1 MNMRA
6 LLMGVAFAL
15 MWSSAFTSARIIV
28 ADAPPLASLALRFAI
43 SGVIGV
49 GLARAL
55 GQSWHLS
62 RVQWRSVLIFGVCQN
77 AAYLG
82 LYFVAMK
89 SIEASLASIIAS
101 TMPLLVA
108 ILGWVAMRERLQP
121 LAAIGLIVG
130 FGGVA
135 VIMGGRLSLGADS
148 FGVTLCIIG
157 ALALAI
163 ATLAVRGA
171 KSQGNVLMIV
181 GLQMFVGSAV
191 LAAVSPIVEDH
202 TVALSWTLIGAF
214 GYTVLIPGLAATWV
228 WFSLVNMIGTVKAS
242 AFHFLNPFFGVA
254 IAALVLGERISAQ
267 DIIGVGIVM
276 GGILAVQMSK
286 QGPARA

>member
-6 LLMGVAFAL
+6 LVMGVAFAL

-43 SGVIGV
+43 SGMIGV
-49 GLARAL
+49 GFARAL

-62 RVQWRSVLIFGVCQN
+62 RAQWRSVLIFGLCQN

-108 ILGWVAMRERLQP
+108 VLGWVVMRERLQP
-121 LAAIGLIVG
+121 LAVIGLIVG

-135 VIMGGRLSLGADS
+135 VIMGGRISLGADP
-148 FGVTLCIIG
+148 FGVALCVIG

-181 GLQMFVGSAV
+181 GLQMFVGGAV
-191 LAAVSPIVEDH
+191 LAAVSPFVEDH
-202 TVALSWTLIGAF
+202 AVALSWRLIGAF
-214 GYTVLIPGLAATWV
+214 AYTVLIPGLAATWV
-228 WFSLVNMIGTVKAS
+228 WFSLVNLIGTVKAS

-254 IAALVLGERISAQ
+254 VAALILGERISAQ
-267 DIIGVGIVM
+267 DVIGVGIVM
-276 GGILAVQMSK
+276 AGILAVQMSK
-286 QGPARA
+286 QGPAPA